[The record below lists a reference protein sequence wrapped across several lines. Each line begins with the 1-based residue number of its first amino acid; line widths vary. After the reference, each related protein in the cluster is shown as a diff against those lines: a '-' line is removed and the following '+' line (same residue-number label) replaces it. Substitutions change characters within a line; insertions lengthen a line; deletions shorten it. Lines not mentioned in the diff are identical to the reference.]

1 MSMDEKYENFESL
14 WGERHLMAFTVVLD
28 GEICKSC
35 HTAGFQTSDHR
46 LGIFKVAHHVA
57 GGFADLWAHMVRSCS
72 QELGLVGE
80 PVDLRLAAFVFFTHQ
95 NCGWPLPSD
104 FDQIRCSGISPKEA
118 LLSWHQ
124 RNVGARI
131 LSEQCSPQLHV
142 GVGLNDGHF
151 GSCPTSQFLL
161 EAVGQVHRSERS
173 AKKFSRKFRRL
184 AKHPLCRRKSR
195 CRRAVVHLRDDVAQS
210 LNDGL
215 GAINAIV
222 SEEDF
227 QGLAKYSMSTLN

>member
-1 MSMDEKYENFESL
+1 M
-14 WGERHLMAFTVVLD
+14 
-28 GEICKSC
+28 
-35 HTAGFQTSDHR
+35 
-46 LGIFKVAHHVA
+46 
-57 GGFADLWAHMVRSCS
+57 
-72 QELGLVGE
+72 
-80 PVDLRLAAFVFFTHQ
+80 
-95 NCGWPLPSD
+95 
-104 FDQIRCSGISPKEA
+104 
-118 LLSWHQ
+118 
-124 RNVGARI
+124 
-131 LSEQCSPQLHV
+131 
-142 GVGLNDGHF
+142 
-151 GSCPTSQFLL
+151 L

-184 AKHPLCRRKSR
+184 AKNPLRRRKSR

>member
-1 MSMDEKYENFESL
+1 MVQGMS
-14 WGERHLMAFTVVLD
+14 ERSWDPKAFCVVPEVSGRSPHHQGPLHRCRCRRFVDVALVVD

-35 HTAGFQTSDHR
+35 HTADYR
-46 LGIFKVAHHVA
+46 LGIFKVAHHVG
-57 GGFADLWAHMVRSCS
+57 GGFADRWAHMVRSCS
-72 QELGLVGE
+72 QELGLVGA

-142 GVGLNDGHF
+142 GVG
-151 GSCPTSQFLL
+151 P
-161 EAVGQVHRSERS
+161 E
-173 AKKFSRKFRRL
+173 
-184 AKHPLCRRKSR
+184 
-195 CRRAVVHLRDDVAQS
+195 
-210 LNDGL
+210 
-215 GAINAIV
+215 
-222 SEEDF
+222 
-227 QGLAKYSMSTLN
+227 